1 MFGKKK
7 KDKKKKQQTEK
18 FVSLSANGV
27 EVTAINF
34 TLKKDDDGE
43 PRLYI
48 RTPDVAEALHYEHVD
63 FELKTTNKMIRVSA
77 RFKEARNDKKWKLYV
92 FDIDDY
98 NQYYI

>member
-7 KDKKKKQQTEK
+7 KDKKKKQQTEQ
-18 FVSLSANGV
+18 FVSLTANGV

-34 TLKKDDDGE
+34 TLHRDDDGE
-43 PRLYI
+43 PRLYV

-77 RFKEARNDKKWKLYV
+77 KFKEARNDKKWKLYV

>member
-7 KDKKKKQQTEK
+7 RDKKKKQQSEK

-27 EVTAINF
+27 EVVAINF

-43 PRLYI
+43 PRLYV

-63 FELKTTNKMIRVSA
+63 FELKTTNKMIRVA
-77 RFKEARNDKKWKLYV
+77 AKFKEARNEKKWKLYV
-92 FDIDDY
+92 FDIEDY

>member
-7 KDKKKKQQTEK
+7 KDKKKKQQSEK

-27 EVTAINF
+27 EVVAINF

-43 PRLYI
+43 PRLYV

-63 FELKTTNKMIRVSA
+63 FELKTTNKMIRVA
-77 RFKEARNDKKWKLYV
+77 AKFKEARNEKKWKLYV
-92 FDIDDY
+92 FDIEDY